1 IQLGTTSIWDIR
13 ALLVQHPSS
22 LFYDRHSEFTGT
34 GRANAEVE
42 LSPSVAPTV
51 VLNLAE
57 LWGGQ
62 RVVRNWFL
70 LFLEQTRW
78 QASLHL
84 IHGLDLARTI
94 LAGVHTD
101 SAKAAGQRW

>member
-1 IQLGTTSIWDIR
+1 
-13 ALLVQHPSS
+13 
-22 LFYDRHSEFTGT
+22 FYDRHSEFTGT

-51 VLNLAE
+51 VPNLAE
-57 LWGGQ
+57 LWGGSAWCATVFAHRCPSRQ
-62 RVVRNWFL
+62 G
-70 LFLEQTRW
+70 
-78 QASLHL
+78 SLHL